1 MPTNAEQLVKRLL
14 THKVDRV
21 FCVPGESYLD
31 VLDALR
37 DSGVDTVV
45 ARHEGGA
52 AFMAEADG
60 KLTGRPGVAFV
71 TRGPGATNA
80 SCGVHTAQQDSTP
93 LVLFVGQVATTM
105 LGRDAFQ
112 EIDYQHYFGGIAK
125 KVYQIT
131 EEDNMS
137 DLVDEAFQ
145 IATDGRPGPVIVAL
159 PEDLQGLE
167 GEKSTAFGVSSKA
180 SISEN
185 IDIQSFIDYVASC
198 KAPLVLVGGSGWNE
212 TSVGQLQKF
221 AERWNLPV
229 GVVFRRQ
236 QLFDHDH
243 RCYAGDCGIGINP
256 KLRERIE
263 NSDLVVV
270 LGSRFSEI
278 PSQGYTLLETSN
290 TDQKLV
296 HVHISDCDRF
306 PHADLTISCHPNEL
320 LDALEEVAPVGV
332 APRREW
338 VETARTEYEA
348 WTSQPT
354 PNPGPLQMGQIIR
367 NLRENTS
374 NDLIITNGAGN
385 YSGWIHRF
393 FRYRGFGTQLAPTS
407 GSMGYGLPAAIAAKL
422 RYPDRTVVC
431 FAGDGCF
438 QMTGMEFAT
447 AVQKQANIIVVVVDN
462 GMYGTIRMHQERRY
476 PERVHATDIVNPD
489 FAQMADAFGGVGF
502 TIHTANEFLEYFHE
516 AVALGKPAILHM
528 HLDPEAIT
536 PTETL
541 SKLGTA

>member
-112 EIDYQHYFGGIAK
+112 EINYQHYFGGIAK

-256 KLRERIE
+256 KFRERIE

-290 TDQKLV
+290 RDQKLV

>member
-1 MPTNAEQLVKRLL
+1 MPTIAEQLVKRLL
-14 THKVDRV
+14 AHKVDRV

-60 KLTGRPGVAFV
+60 KLTGRPGIAFV

-112 EIDYQHYFGGIAK
+112 EIDYHHYFGGIAK
-125 KVYQIT
+125 KVFQLSDG
-131 EEDNMS
+131 DNMS

-145 IATDGRPGPVIVAL
+145 IAAAGRPGPVIVAL

-167 GEKSTAFGVSSKA
+167 GETATALGVSSKA
-180 SISEN
+180 SVSEDS
-185 IDIQSFIDYVASC
+185 DIQSFVDHVAVSQ
-198 KAPLVLVGGSGWNE
+198 APMVLAGGSGWNE

-243 RCYAGDCGIGINP
+243 PCYAGDCGIGINP
-256 KLRERIE
+256 NLRERIE
-263 NSDLVVV
+263 RSDLVLV

-290 TDQKLV
+290 PDQKLV
-296 HVHISDCDRF
+296 HVHIADCDRF
-306 PHADLTISCHPNEL
+306 PHADLKIGCHPNEL
-320 LDALEEVAPVGV
+320 LEAVEEVAPVG
-332 APRREW
+332 ASLRREW

-348 WTSQPT
+348 WTSLPA

-367 NLRENTS
+367 SLRENTS

-447 AVQKQANIIVVVVDN
+447 AVQQRAAIIVVVVDN

-476 PERVHATDIVNPD
+476 PQRVHATDIVNPD
-489 FAQMADAFGGVGF
+489 FAEMAEAFGGVGF
-502 TIHTANEFLEYFHE
+502 TIHTTNEFPEYFE
-516 AVALGKPAILHM
+516 QAMAQEKPAILHM